1 MHRCGWGTQTKLSII
16 LQANLKIWL
25 LYLKMFYKIQNTK
38 ILFAHF
44 VLKMLAEGGL
54 DKDE

>member
-38 ILFAHF
+38 VLFAHF